1 MTREIISYEQAL
13 ALKGYRSEQHSLAHF
28 DKARSLFE
36 GIKTCAIEGI
46 VRTTI
51 YLACHALLEQN
62 AAIRFTLLWITLEC
76 LFGLE
81 HVQPETTFRIS
92 QRMALFLEEEKDKRH
107 VLFGQIKKSYE
118 WRSKIV
124 HGLRLKKVADNDS
137 QDLLLELETFVRRS
151 LVAILQKKSMI
162 ETFDGKGGEKCLDGL
177 AYA

>member
-1 MTREIISYEQAL
+1 
-13 ALKGYRSEQHSLAHF
+13 
-28 DKARSLFE
+28 
-36 GIKTCAIEGI
+36 
-46 VRTTI
+46 
-51 YLACHALLEQN
+51 
-62 AAIRFTLLWITLEC
+62 
-76 LFGLE
+76 
-81 HVQPETTFRIS
+81 
-92 QRMALFLEEEKDKRH
+92 